1 MSNGSRA
8 GDSDRAATSSLGRTE
23 SVGTVAAALAVRS
36 GDGLEW
42 RREADRIEGDC
53 DRGGVLGTAG
63 ILLRAGD
70 SISDDDI

>member
-1 MSNGSRA
+1 MNDGSRA
-8 GDSDRAATSSLGRTE
+8 GDSDRADTSSLGCIE
-23 SVGTVAAALAVRS
+23 SVGTVVDALAVRS

-42 RREADRIEGDC
+42 RRDADRVEGDC

-63 ILLRAGD
+63 ILPRAGD